1 MIPLSDIDRRPSRFP
16 VITALIIG
24 VNIFVFLL
32 ELLKGEAFI
41 MRWSFIPSEIASGRN
56 LITMFTAMFMHGGL
70 LHIVGNMIYLWAFGP
85 EIEDAMGKIRYLLF
99 YFLGGL
105 VASFAQVVINPLSS
119 VPSLGASG
127 AIAAVMGAFLI
138 TFPHDRI
145 RTLVF
150 LGWFV
155 TISFVPAILLV
166 GFWFIIQLFSEI
178 GSLAQRQA
186 GGGVA
191 YMAHIGGFVFGIASA
206 RLFESRKRLL
216 EMGAEH
222 VLR

>member
-1 MIPLSDIDRRPSRFP
+1 MIPLSDIDRKPSHFP

-24 VNIFVFLL
+24 ANILVFLL

-41 MRWSFIPSEIASGRN
+41 MRWSFIPSEIASGIN
-56 LITMFTAMFMHGGL
+56 LITMLTAMFMHGGV

-99 YFLGGL
+99 YLLGGL

-216 EMGAEH
+216 EIGK
-222 VLR
+222 

>member
-1 MIPLSDIDRRPSRFP
+1 MIPLSDIDRKPSRFP
-16 VITALIIG
+16 LITALIIG
-24 VNIFVFLL
+24 ANILIFLL
-32 ELLKGEAFI
+32 ELLKGEVFI

-56 LITMFTAMFMHGGL
+56 LITMLTAMFMHGGV

-105 VASFAQVVINPLSS
+105 VASFAQVVINPASS

-145 RTLVF
+145 RTVVF

-155 TISFVPAILLV
+155 TVSFVPAILLV

-191 YMAHIGGFVFGIASA
+191 YMAHIGGIVFGIAFA
-206 RLFESRKRLL
+206 RLFESRKRLPN
-216 EMGAEH
+216 MGK
-222 VLR
+222 

>member
-24 VNIFVFLL
+24 ANIFVFLL

-56 LITMFTAMFMHGGL
+56 LITMLTAMFMHGGV

-145 RTLVF
+145 RTVVF

-155 TISFVPAILLV
+155 TISFIPAILLV
-166 GFWFIIQLFSEI
+166 SFWFIIQLFSEI

-216 EMGAEH
+216 EMGS
-222 VLR
+222 

>member
-24 VNIFVFLL
+24 ANILVFLL
-32 ELLKGEAFI
+32 ELLKGEVFI
-41 MRWSFIPSEIASGRN
+41 IRWSFVPAEITAGQN
-56 LITMFTAMFMHGGL
+56 LITMLTAMFLHGGVF
-70 LHIVGNMIYLWAFGP
+70 HIAGNMIYLWAFGP

-105 VASFAQVVINPLSS
+105 AASFAQVVINPVSS

-138 TFPHDRI
+138 TFPRDRI
-145 RTLVF
+145 RTVVF

-155 TISFVPAILLV
+155 TVSFVPAILLV

-178 GSLAQRQA
+178 GSLAQRRA
-186 GGGVA
+186 GVGVA
-191 YMAHIGGFVFGIASA
+191 YMAHIGGIVFGIAFA
-206 RLFESRKRLL
+206 RLFESRKRLI
-216 EMGAEH
+216 EMGK
-222 VLR
+222 

>member
-1 MIPLSDIDRRPSRFP
+1 MIPLSDIDRKPSRFP

-24 VNIFVFLL
+24 ANILVFLL
-32 ELLKGEAFI
+32 ELLMGEAFI

-56 LITMFTAMFMHGGL
+56 LITMLTAMFMHGGV

-85 EIEDAMGKIRYLLF
+85 EIEDAMGRIRYLLF

-105 VASFAQVVINPLSS
+105 VASFAQVVINPVSS

-145 RTLVF
+145 RTIVF

-155 TISFVPAILLV
+155 TVSFVPAILLV

-206 RLFESRKRLL
+206 RLFESRKRLI
-216 EMGAEH
+216 EMGK
-222 VLR
+222 

>member
-24 VNIFVFLL
+24 ANIFVFLL

-56 LITMFTAMFMHGGL
+56 LITMLTAMFMHGGV

-145 RTLVF
+145 RTVVF

-155 TISFVPAILLV
+155 TISFIPAILLV

-216 EMGAEH
+216 EMGS
-222 VLR
+222 

>member
-1 MIPLSDIDRRPSRFP
+1 MIPLSDIDRRPLRFP
-16 VITALIIG
+16 VFTSLIIL
-24 VNIFVFLL
+24 VNILVFVL
-32 ELLKGEAFI
+32 ELVKGEVFI
-41 MRWSFIPSEIASGRN
+41 IRWSFVPAEIAAGQN
-56 LITMFTAMFMHGGL
+56 LITILTAMFLHGGVF
-70 LHIVGNMIYLWAFGP
+70 HIAGNMIYLWAFGP
-85 EIEDAMGKIRYLLF
+85 EIEDAMGKLRYLLF
-99 YFLGGL
+99 YLLGGL
-105 VASFAQVVINPLSS
+105 VASFAQVVINPASS

-155 TISFVPAILLV
+155 TISFIPAILLV

-191 YMAHIGGFVFGIASA
+191 YMAHIGGFVFGIAAA
-206 RLFESRKRLL
+206 RLFESRKRLM
-216 EMGAEH
+216 EIGK
-222 VLR
+222 